1 MGYWVAIP
9 KSLGMNFAHKPY
21 PSDVT
26 DQEWALVAPDLA
38 LLPEDADQRHQ
49 ALRDIFNG
57 LRYII
62 ITGAP

>member
-38 LLPEDADQRHQ
+38 RISH
-49 ALRDIFNG
+49 
-57 LRYII
+57 
-62 ITGAP
+62 TGE